1 MNEIMIEARGI
12 VKSFGD
18 VRVLKGVD
26 LNIEKHKITSISG
39 ASGAGKTTLLQILG
53 TLHTPDD
60 GELSI
65 GGTRVEGLQGKALAE
80 FRNQRIGFIFQF
92 HRLLPEF
99 TAVENVLMPA
109 WIQGNDSALHK
120 GRAERLLKDL
130 GLGSRLHHLPNQLS
144 GGEQQ
149 RVAAAR
155 ALMNEPD
162 VVLADEPTGNLD
174 SGNAESLF
182 ELFVELRDRE
192 GQTFVVVTHNEAMA
206 DRGDA
211 RLHLVDGNIAQ

>member
-1 MNEIMIEARGI
+1 
-12 VKSFGD
+12 
-18 VRVLKGVD
+18 
-26 LNIEKHKITSISG
+26 
-39 ASGAGKTTLLQILG
+39 
-53 TLHTPDD
+53 
-60 GELSI
+60 
-65 GGTRVEGLQGKALAE
+65 
-80 FRNQRIGFIFQF
+80 
-92 HRLLPEF
+92 
-99 TAVENVLMPA
+99 MPA
-109 WIQGNDSALHK
+109 WIQGNDSGLHK
-120 GRAERLLKDL
+120 SRAERLLKDL

-174 SGNAESLF
+174 SGNADSLF

-206 DRGDA
+206 QRADA
-211 RLHLVDGNIAQ
+211 RLHLIDGRMAKP